1 MFERLRFGVIAF
13 ALLAGLA
20 ACETT
25 EEKAEKRY
33 QEAVQLIAAGETE
46 RGIVALKNVFRL
58 NGEHRDARMLYAE
71 QMQEDGNT
79 EQAFRHYRL
88 VSEQY
93 PDDIEARLALARM
106 GSELGAWDIVRE
118 QVEAATEI
126 DEDDPAIPPLRVSV
140 DYAGALSDGDV
151 LAQEAAT
158 EAAADLLATHP
169 EDKLLHSVFIDGLTR
184 QQRFS
189 AALDAT
195 DRALEAHP
203 EDAQLNQTKLN
214 ILARLEDLAGLG
226 QHLKVMVERFPANQ
240 EVRTALVRWYVA
252 NEDVDGA
259 EAFVREVV
267 ARSGDA
273 VEPRI
278 ALVQFLTQLRGP
290 EAAIAELDRL
300 IEEGVEADTFRM
312 YRATMVF
319 DAGERAQAI
328 ASLEEMIEGRETSDT
343 LLEMKTTLA
352 RMLVVEGAQDRA
364 RRIVA
369 DVLAEDDGNVD
380 ALKLQASWLIDEDQ
394 VRDAVLSLRT
404 ALDQAPADV
413 EALTLLA
420 RAYERG
426 GNRELMAESLSRA
439 VDASNAAPAEAI
451 RFARYLVQDEKYLA
465 AEDVLMRSLR
475 NASSDLRLL
484 QMLGQVYLEM
494 NELPRAE
501 QIVQTLR
508 QFDSPE
514 AQSLARGFEAAILQR
529 MQRTDE
535 SISLMQ
541 SMIDEGQAS
550 LAAKTAIIR
559 TRLANEEVA
568 EARAFM
574 NELLR
579 DTPVDDPDR
588 LGVDFLNAA
597 LTAAEGD
604 LEAARGIYRGIL
616 SDQPRLEAVWRAL
629 VATVARGGD
638 LDAAV
643 GITDEALAELP
654 TSVNLRWIKAGLA
667 ERAGQIDEAI
677 AIYEDLYAEDSGSTI
692 IANNLASLITTHR
705 RDEESLQRAFVIA
718 RRLRGSEVPA
728 FQDTYGWIAHRLGN
742 MEEALSHLE
751 PAAAGL
757 PNDPAV
763 QYHLARTYEA
773 LERNDEARSQYE
785 RAIALWDGTDLPIA
799 VRARAEFA
807 AFEQAVAAA
816 ASAELPDETS
826 PVTVAD

>member
-1 MFERLRFGVIAF
+1 MTERLRPGVIAF
-13 ALLAGLA
+13 ALLVVLA

-33 QEAVQLIAAGETE
+33 QEAVQLIAAGEAE
-46 RGIVALKNVFRL
+46 RGMVALRNVFRL

-71 QMQEDGNT
+71 QMHEEGNT

-88 VSEQY
+88 VAEQY
-93 PDDIEARLALARM
+93 PNDIEARLALARM
-106 GSELGAWDIVRE
+106 GSELGAWDIVRD

-126 DEDDPAIPPLRVSV
+126 DADDARIAPLRVSV
-140 DYAGALSDGDV
+140 EYADALEADDV

-158 EAAADLLATHP
+158 TTAAGLVTTFP
-169 EDKLLHSVFIDGLTR
+169 EDKLLHSILIDGLMR

-189 AALDAT
+189 SALDAA
-195 DRALEAHP
+195 DRALDAHP
-203 EDAQLNQTKLN
+203 DDPQLNQTKLN
-214 ILARLEDLAGLG
+214 ILSRLEDLAGLG

-240 EVRTALVRWYVA
+240 EVRTALVRWYIA
-252 NEDVDGA
+252 NDDVDGA

-300 IEEGVEADTFRM
+300 IEQGVATDTLRL

-319 DAGERAQAI
+319 DSGERQQAI
-328 ASLEEMIEGRETSDT
+328 ATLEDMIDGRETSDT
-343 LLEMKTTLA
+343 VLEMKTTLA
-352 RMLVVEGAQDRA
+352 RMLVVDGAQDRA

-380 ALKLQASWLIDEDQ
+380 ALKMQATWLIEADQ

-404 ALDQAPADV
+404 ALDQAPDDA

-439 VDASNAAPAEAI
+439 VDASDAAPSEAI

-484 QMLGQVYLEM
+484 QMLGQVYLSM

-501 QIVQTLR
+501 QIVQSLR
-508 QFDSPE
+508 QFGSPE

-559 TRLANEEVA
+559 TRLANGEVT

-574 NELLR
+574 DELLG
-579 DTPVDDPDR
+579 DTPADDPER

-604 LEAARGIYRGIL
+604 LDAARLMYRDIL
-616 SDQPRLEAVWRAL
+616 SDHPRLEAVWRAL

-643 GITDEALAELP
+643 AITEEALAEMP
-654 TSVNLRWIKAGLA
+654 ASVNLRWIKAGLA

-677 AIYEDLYAEDSGSTI
+677 AIYEDLYAEESGSTI

-705 RDEESLQRAFVIA
+705 SDEESLQRAFVIA

-773 LERNDEARSQYE
+773 LEREDEAREQYE
-785 RAIALWDGTDLPIA
+785 RAIALWDGSDLPIA
-799 VRARAEFA
+799 ERARAEFA
-807 AFEQAVAAA
+807 AFERAVAAA
-816 ASAELPDETS
+816 AAAEQPAETS
-826 PVTVAD
+826 PVPVAD